1 MVDLHLH
8 SAVASFWESHAQILA
23 LLHTEILQGSFIEA
37 TIGHFICAFL
47 AGFGFCYGLNPPLKT
62 LVWSG
67 IFAAVGHTSRSYLMG
82 SGFFSFSFS
91 FSGASFVASLFIG
104 LLGTFVAKRLKAP
117 IEVVI
122 FPALLPMFPGKYGY
136 QSIISLLNFI
146 EHRDDATRL
155 EYLLN
160 FFDNFMIMFSVS
172 LSLVAGVLVVL
183 SIFYEQSFMMTRGI
197 KRLKIREH

>member
-1 MVDLHLH
+1 MFDFNLH
-8 SAVASFWESHAQILA
+8 SDIASFWAQHTEVLA
-23 LLHTEILQGSFIEA
+23 ILHTEILQGSFMQSI
-37 TIGHFICAFL
+37 IGHFICAFL
-47 AGFGFCYGLNPPLKT
+47 AGFGFTYGLNPPLKT
-62 LVWSG
+62 LIWSG
-67 IFAAVGHTSRSYLMG
+67 IFASIGHISRSSLME
-82 SGFFSFSFS
+82 SGALS
-91 FSGASFVASLFIG
+91 FSGASFMASLFIG

-136 QSIISLLNFI
+136 QSIISLLDFI

-155 EYLLN
+155 EYLLS

>member
-1 MVDLHLH
+1 MMDFNLHG
-8 SAVASFWESHAQILA
+8 AIASFWENHSEILGI
-23 LLHTEILQGSFIEA
+23 LHTEILQGSFTQEI
-37 TIGHFICAFL
+37 IGHFICAFL
-47 AGFGFCYGLNPPLKT
+47 AGFGFCYGLNPQLKT
-62 LVWSG
+62 LVWSAVFAG
-67 IFAAVGHTSRSYLMG
+67 IGHTSRAYLMEG
-82 SGFFSFSFS
+82 GALSFA
-91 FSGASFVASLFIG
+91 GASFVASLLIG

-155 EYLLN
+155 EYLLS

-172 LSLVAGVLVVL
+172 LSLVAGTLVVL